1 LKFAFALLALT
12 DRAITR
18 SSNLLKL
25 TLTSDELVLTII
37 ALVRRVNPTMLKMS
51 ADGFDVDFTPLAGKS
66 PLSAD
71 EQLLIRLR
79 DSSESESTAGQLDLN
94 TAEAHSLS
102 LALERLEALQSWPQD
117 VLNMSRTL
125 RQRLDEV

>member
-1 LKFAFALLALT
+1 M
-12 DRAITR
+12 
-18 SSNLLKL
+18 KL
-25 TLTSDELVLTII
+25 SLTSDELVLVII

-71 EQLLIRLR
+71 EQLLIKLR
-79 DSSESESTAGQLDLN
+79 QVSEDESAAGALDLN
-94 TAEAHSLS
+94 NAEAQSLS

-117 VLNMSRTL
+117 VLSMSRTL
-125 RQRLDEV
+125 RTRLSEI

>member
-1 LKFAFALLALT
+1 
-12 DRAITR
+12 
-18 SSNLLKL
+18 LKL
-25 TLTSDELVLTII
+25 ALTSDELVLTII

-51 ADGFDVDFTPLAGKS
+51 AEGFDVDFTALAGKS

-79 DSSESESTAGQLDLN
+79 ESSESESAPGQLDLN

-102 LALERLEALQSWPQD
+102 LSLERLEALQSWPQD
-117 VLNMSRTL
+117 VLDMSRTL
-125 RQRLDEV
+125 RQRFDEV